1 MGSPSH
7 LFRQTITVAELTG
20 RDAYGKPVMGPA
32 ATARARIQPLQKL
45 IRDAK
50 GQEVQATHVV
60 YTDAALTLN
69 SRVWFPG
76 EPAGD
81 FNRARRPLS
90 IGFYVDGAG
99 LTQYRKVW
107 F

>member
-1 MGSPSH
+1 MAAPSDH
-7 LFRQTITVAELTG
+7 FRQTISHAELTG
-20 RDAYGKPVMGPA
+20 RDQYGKPTMSAITTAPA
-32 ATARARIQPLQKL
+32 RVQPVQKI

-50 GQEVQATHVV
+50 GAEAVAAFVV
-60 YTDAALTLN
+60 FTTAALTLN

-76 EPAGD
+76 ESTAD

-90 IGFYVDGAG
+90 IGEYVDGEG
-99 LTQYRKVW
+99 VIRYRKVW

>member
-1 MGSPSH
+1 MAQPADH
-7 LFRQTITVAELTG
+7 FRQTISFAELTG
-20 RDAYGKPVMGPA
+20 RDQYGKPTMSAVT
-32 ATARARIQPLQKL
+32 TAPARIQPLNKI

-50 GQEVQATHVV
+50 GAEAVAAFVV
-60 YTDAALTLN
+60 YTTAALTLN

-76 EPAGD
+76 EPTND

-90 IGFYVDGAG
+90 IGEYVDGG
-99 LTQYRKVW
+99 GVVRYRKVW

>member
-1 MGSPSH
+1 MSSPADH
-7 LFRQTITVAELTG
+7 FRQTISHAELTG
-20 RDAYGKPVMGPA
+20 RDAYGKPTLSAVLSAPA
-32 ATARARIQPLQKL
+32 RVQPVHKI

-50 GQEVQATHVV
+50 GAEVLSSHVV
-60 YTDAALTLN
+60 YTTAPLTLN

-76 EPAGD
+76 EPTTD

-90 IGFYVDGAG
+90 IGEYVDGAG
-99 LTQYRKVW
+99 VIRYRKVW

>member
-1 MGSPSH
+1 MGTPAH

-50 GQEVQATHVV
+50 GQEAQATHVV
-60 YTDAALTLN
+60 YTDAAITLN

-76 EPAGD
+76 EPRETLTALG
-81 FNRARRPLS
+81 ARSLS
-90 IGFYVDGAG
+90 ASTWTARG
-99 LTQYRKVW
+99 
-107 F
+107 

>member
-1 MGSPSH
+1 MASPADR
-7 LFRQTITVAELTG
+7 FRQTISFAELTG
-20 RDAYGKPVMGPA
+20 RDQYGKPTMSAVSTAPA
-32 ATARARIQPLQKL
+32 RVQPKQRI

-50 GQEVQATHVV
+50 GAEAVAAYVV
-60 YTDAALTLN
+60 YTSAALTLN

-76 EPAGD
+76 ESTAD

-90 IGFYVDGAG
+90 IGEHVDGDG
-99 LTQYRKVW
+99 VLRFLTVW

>member
-1 MGSPSH
+1 MGSPAH
-7 LFRQTITVAELTG
+7 LFRQTITVAELIG
-20 RDAYGKPVMGPA
+20 RDAYGKPTLGPA
-32 ATARARIQPLQKL
+32 TTARARIQPLQKL

-50 GQEVQATHVV
+50 GQEALASHVV
-60 YTDAALTLN
+60 YTDAAITLT

-90 IGFYVDGAG
+90 VGFYVDGNG
-99 LTQYRKVW
+99 MTQYRKAW